1 MATME
6 IGDIVLV
13 CLHTHKQ
20 DKGTICHITDD
31 NALFIT
37 TEKQQ
42 RVRITFN
49 NIAQSI
55 QIIAEADENEQHD
68 LLSAP
73 EIQTYITNNTFDN
86 GTNYHVIGRNYESG
100 LHGFPIDFD
109 KAMFWYDSGHELNV
123 LSCTIQLAQISAE
136 YYHDYVAA
144 ENYWNI
150 GINLG
155 DAYCAYEASIM
166 FRMIAN
172 DREKELYYI
181 KKHIELTNG
190 EHSGS
195 LLDFAVCQLTMD
207 VPDYDESYHYLIK
220 AFNVD
225 KRSIG
230 VQQFL
235 AIVVFRGLGC
245 EKDEEKAIL
254 MHQKLVDDYRSEC
267 SMLWMSVYRTMHHCE
282 VNNVHPLADK
292 IYQSFMNVIDNG
304 DSHGL
309 FYGNWI
315 KIIEYLAFQRNDDD
329 HDMLSCCLFVALKIF
344 GILECEISIKDAK
357 KCICSLMDV
366 DTECPWIR
374 SWIWFFTERYEIIKR
389 ISQLPDGL
397 IDVVTELELSIFLAN
412 GT

>member
-1 MATME
+1 ME
-6 IGDIVLV
+6 IGDTVLV
-13 CLHTHKQ
+13 CFHTHKQ
-20 DKGTICHITDD
+20 ENGTLCYITDD
-31 NALFIT
+31 NDLLIR

-42 RVRITFN
+42 RVRITSDS
-49 NIAQSI
+49 IAQSVTL
-55 QIIAEADENEQHD
+55 IAKADENEETP
-68 LLSAP
+68 LTAS
-73 EIQTYITNNTFDN
+73 EIQLYITNNTLDD
-86 GTNYHVIGRNYESG
+86 GTNYQVMGRNYESG
-100 LHGFPIDFD
+100 LNGFPIDFD

-315 KIIEYLAFQRNDDD
+315 RIIEYHALKRNDD
-329 HDMLSCCLFVALKIF
+329 MLSSCLFIVLKIF
-344 GILECEISIKDAK
+344 GMLQCNISMKEARR
-357 KCICSLMDV
+357 CICTL
-366 DTECPWIR
+366 R
-374 SWIWFFTERYEIIKR
+374 GFGFF
-389 ISQLPDGL
+389 Q
-397 IDVVTELELSIFLAN
+397 N
-412 GT
+412 GML

>member
-1 MATME
+1 MTTME
-6 IGDIVLV
+6 IGDTVLV
-13 CLHTHKQ
+13 CFHTHKQ
-20 DKGTICHITDD
+20 EKGTICYITGD
-31 NALFIT
+31 NDLLIR

-42 RVRITFN
+42 RVRITSDS
-49 NIAQSI
+49 IAQSATL
-55 QIIAEADENEQHD
+55 IAKADENEETP
-68 LLSAP
+68 LTAS
-73 EIQTYITNNTFDN
+73 EIQLYITNNTLDD
-86 GTNYHVIGRNYESG
+86 GTNYQVMGRNYESG
-100 LHGFPIDFD
+100 LNGFPIDFD
-109 KAMFWYDSGHELNV
+109 KAMIWYESGHALNV
-123 LSCTIQLAQISAE
+123 ISCTIELAQISAK
-136 YYHDYVAA
+136 YYHDYDAA

-150 GINLG
+150 GIDLG
-155 DAYCAYEASIM
+155 YPYCAYCANIM
-166 FRMIAN
+166 FRMVAN

-181 KKHIELTNG
+181 KKYIELTNG
-190 EHSGS
+190 QHAGS

-207 VPDYDESYHYLIK
+207 VPNYDESYQYLMK
-220 AFNVD
+220 AYNLD
-225 KRSIG
+225 KGSIG
-230 VQQFL
+230 MQQFL

-245 EKDEEKAIL
+245 EKDEEKAIE
-254 MHQKLVDDYRSEC
+254 MHRQLADDCGSEC
-267 SMLWMSVYRTMHHCE
+267 SKLWMSVYNTMHST
-282 VNNVHPLADK
+282 VDNIHPLRDK
-292 IYQSFMNVIDNG
+292 VYQSFMDVIDNG

-315 KIIEYLAFQRNDDD
+315 KIIEYLAFRRNDDD